1 MCRVHVAHT
10 VTESNRRL
18 ALNVLLETPLLE
30 NSQHPSTSVTRVR
43 EREDVCVCVCVCT
56 HVCVCVCACAC
67 VCVRVCVCVCV
78 FDLRLNNLPSCL
90 YQCVSVRLQLYIFS
104 AISASY

>member
-43 EREDVCVCVCVCT
+43 ERERM
-56 HVCVCVCACAC
+56 CVCVCACVRAC
-67 VCVRVCVCVCV
+67 VRARVCACACVRACVCVCV
-78 FDLRLNNLPSCL
+78 RLT
-90 YQCVSVRLQLYIFS
+90 IE
-104 AISASY
+104 